1 MKPNK
6 TYFLFLALLICSTQL
21 YAQHLS
27 VQTAHSSTILD
38 LEYSPDGKYL
48 VSAGMDN
55 KVIIWDLRSYRQ
67 MNILSGH
74 NGPVSKIAFHPN
86 KNIIAT
92 ASDDKTVKL
101 WEYPSG
107 KLIKSY
113 DFFTKEV
120 KSVAFK
126 PDGTQLACGSDSV
139 YLINLK
145 RDSHITIKKKARRYF
160 NTVAYCDNDLYLAF
174 GGRKEFKLYL
184 YSFKKYKIVKDIRTH
199 SNEIFI
205 DNKKYLYSAGNK
217 GNIRRIALV
226 TRAKHGKFN
235 LTSEH
240 TWNSFFS
247 LASDD
252 KLLYASNKDGLIYV
266 YNKISGKR
274 KDILKGHQGQ
284 VKAITISPDKKYMA
298 SAGDDKKIALW
309 DLKNKRIVTTLE
321 GGTGSINSI
330 SFTKDG
336 KQMFIAYDN
345 SNFRIWDLDKKGDL
359 KIATCPKPNA
369 IKRKFRNAYYLSNST
384 KYLPNEKVL
393 VKAKLKKADKRT
405 DNFLREKEDLLIY
418 NRKNNKTPI
427 LLTSNKN
434 TDYQSFLIKD
444 SSNIVVFENKSTHS
458 QKFSLLNW
466 ERIRTREQVFSTYV
480 YPFNIDGF
488 SKNSKIKIKH
498 KHKKKSFKIKGD
510 IYFKTLSEDGNK
522 LLVLINKRRKKSKC
536 EIYDIEARKKIK
548 EISFEKRYSSAGFSQ
563 KNKLIYFASNLTDS
577 ISFYKFSNL
586 KFLKKIEGR
595 TPITFMYDDQYCAYT
610 DIEKNLYL
618 YDLVLLK
625 EVYKVPTE
633 HITAISSIK
642 FNHNYKYLATAGYD
656 GIINLWDFNKGEHL
670 VSLAAFND
678 ADYMYV
684 TKDNYYYAT
693 VGSMD
698 YINFLFNE
706 KLYTFEQFDVKYN
719 RPDTVLSKLPYSTK
733 AEIAA
738 YKKAYKKRIKKMGF
752 NNEVES
758 GEFKIPKVTISNLED
773 FPISTINEI
782 LKIKITAND
791 DLYYLKKINIWV
803 NDVPL
808 YGKHGFDIKDQK
820 TLKYD
825 GKYQIQLSPGK
836 NKIQISA
843 TNIKGYE
850 SLKETFYIQYE
861 AKKTKPDLYFV
872 SIGVSKYQASEYNL
886 EYAAK
891 DAADITSVFNLG
903 KKQKRYNKV
912 FTTII
917 TDKDATKNNILKVKE
932 NLKKSTIN
940 DVVIVFYAGHGILD
954 WDMDYYLATNDID
967 FIMPS
972 EKGLKYDLLE
982 GLLQGI
988 PARKKMLL
996 IDACHSGEVDKDDD
1010 LSENNSNTDNDN
1022 NSKTRGAEELAGDK
1036 NILGQS
1042 SFELMKNMFAD
1053 IRKGTGSTIISS
1065 AGGSEYAYESD
1076 KTKNGIFTYILING
1090 IRTGKADKNKD
1101 GKIMVSELR
1110 DYLMDNVSKLTKG
1123 HQNPTCRRLNLE
1135 FDFRVW

>member
-1 MKPNK
+1 MKHIK
-6 TYFLFLALLICSTQL
+6 IYYFIIFFSLTTIYLN
-21 YAQHLS
+21 AQHLS

-48 VSAGMDN
+48 VSSGMDN

-74 NGPVSKIAFHPN
+74 NGPVSKIAFHPT

-107 KLIKSY
+107 KLLKTY
-113 DFFTKEV
+113 DFFSKEV

-145 RDSHITIKKKARRYF
+145 RDSHFAIKKKARRYF
-160 NTVAYCDNDLYLAF
+160 NTVAYVDNDLYLAF

-199 SNEIFI
+199 SNEIII
-205 DNKKYLYSAGNK
+205 DNNKYLYSAGNK

-226 TRAKHGKFN
+226 TRARHRKFN

-247 LASDD
+247 LAIND

-274 KDILKGHQGQ
+274 KDILKGHRGQ
-284 VKAITISPDKKYMA
+284 VKAIAISPDGKYMA

-309 DLKNKRIVTTLE
+309 DLKNKRIVETLE

-345 SNFRIWDLDKKGDL
+345 SNFRIWDLNKKGDL
-359 KIATCPKPNA
+359 KIGVCPKPNG
-369 IKRKFRNAYYLSNST
+369 IKRKFRNAYYLSKST

-393 VKAKLKKADKRT
+393 IKAKLKKADKRT
-405 DNFLREKEDLLIY
+405 DNFLSEKEDLLIY
-418 NRKNNKTPI
+418 NRKESNSPI
-427 LLTSNKN
+427 LLKSKKN
-434 TDYQSFLIKD
+434 TDYQSFLIRD
-444 SSNIVVFENKSTHS
+444 SSNIIVFENKSTHS
-458 QKFSLLNW
+458 QKYSLLNW

-480 YPFNIDGF
+480 YPYNIDGF

-498 KHKKKSFKIKGD
+498 KHKKKSFKISGD
-510 IYFKTLSEDGNK
+510 VYFKTLSEDGKK
-522 LLVLINKRRKKSKC
+522 LLVLINKRRKTSKC
-536 EIYDIEARKKIK
+536 EIYNIETRKKEK
-548 EISFEKRYSSAGFSQ
+548 EIKFEKRYLSAGFSQ
-563 KNKLIYFASNLTDS
+563 TNKFVYFTSNDS
-577 ISFYKFSNL
+577 ISFHKFSNL
-586 KFLKKIEGR
+586 EFLKKIQGKA
-595 TPITFMYDDQYCAYT
+595 PITFMYEDQYCAFT

-618 YDLVLLK
+618 FDLVLLK
-625 EVYKVPTE
+625 QVYKVPTE

-642 FNHNYKYLATAGYD
+642 FNHNYKYLATAGFD
-656 GIINLWDFNKGEHL
+656 GIINLWDFDKGEHL

-706 KLYTFEQFDVKYN
+706 RLYTFEQFDVMYN
-719 RPDTVLSKLPYSTK
+719 RPDIVLSKLPYSTK
-733 AEIAA
+733 AEITA
-738 YKKAYKKRIKKMGF
+738 YNKAYKKRIKKMGF
-752 NNEVES
+752 NNEEGS
-758 GEFKIPKVTISNLED
+758 DEFKIPEVTISNLED
-773 FPISTINEI
+773 FPISTINEV
-782 LKIKITAND
+782 LKVKISVKD
-791 DLYYLKKINIWV
+791 DSYYLKKINIWV

-808 YGKHGFDIKDQK
+808 YGKHGFDIANQK
-820 TLKYD
+820 ILKYD

-861 AKKTKPDLYFV
+861 AEEKKPDLYFV

-891 DAADITSVFNLG
+891 DAADITAIFNLG

-912 FTTII
+912 YTTII
-917 TDKDATKNNILKVKE
+917 TDKEATKENILKVKSKLQ
-932 NLKKSTIN
+932 NSTIN

-954 WDMDYYLATNDID
+954 WDMDYYLATTDID

-972 EKGLKYDLLE
+972 KKGLKYDLLE
-982 GLLQGI
+982 GLLSNI

-996 IDACHSGEVDKDDD
+996 IDACHSGEVDKDDE
-1010 LSENNSNTDNDN
+1010 LSENTTNTDN
-1022 NSKTRGAEELAGDK
+1022 SSTTRGTEELIGDK

-1076 KTKNGIFTYILING
+1076 KTKNGIFTYILVNG
-1090 IRTGKADKNKD
+1090 IRTGDADTNKD

-1123 HQNPTCRRLNLE
+1123 HQNPTCRRQNLE
-1135 FDFRVW
+1135 FDFRIW

>member
-1 MKPNK
+1 MKFYK
-6 TYFLFLALLICSTQL
+6 LHLLITFFLLINLQIF
-21 YAQHLS
+21 AQHLS
-27 VQTAHSSTILD
+27 VQTSHSSTILD

-48 VSAGMDN
+48 VSEGMDN

-74 NGPVSKIAFHPN
+74 NGPVSKIAFHPTQ
-86 KNIIAT
+86 NIIAT

-107 KLIKSY
+107 KLLKTY
-113 DFFTKEV
+113 NFFTKAV

-145 RDSHITIKKKARRYF
+145 RDSHLTIKKKARRFF

-184 YSFKKYKIVKDIRTH
+184 YSFKKFKIVKDIRTH
-199 SNEIFI
+199 SNEILI

-217 GNIRRIALV
+217 GNIRRVALV
-226 TRAKHGKFN
+226 TRARHRKFN

-240 TWNSFFS
+240 SWNSFFS
-247 LASDD
+247 LAIQDE
-252 KLLYASNKDGLIYV
+252 LLYGANKDGLIYV
-266 YNKISGKR
+266 YNKVTGKR
-274 KDILKGHQGQ
+274 KDILKGHRGQ
-284 VKAITISPDKKYMA
+284 VKAIAISPDGKYMA

-309 DLKNKRIVTTLE
+309 DLKKKQIVETLE

-336 KQMFIAYDN
+336 KRMFIAYDN

-359 KIATCPKPNA
+359 KLGVCPKPNL
-369 IKRKFRNAYYLSNST
+369 IERKYRNAYYLTNST

-405 DNFLREKEDLLIY
+405 DNFLSEKDNLLIY
-418 NRKNNKTPI
+418 NIEGKGNSI
-427 LLTSNKN
+427 LLKGTKN
-434 TDYQSFLIKD
+434 TDYQSLLIAD
-444 SSNIVVFENKSTHS
+444 SSSILVFENKSTHS
-458 QKFSLLNW
+458 QKYSLLNW
-466 ERIRTREQVFSTYV
+466 ERIRTREQVFKTYV

-488 SKNSKIKIKH
+488 TKNTKIKIKH
-498 KHKKKSFKIKGD
+498 KHKKKSFKISGD
-510 IYFKTLSEDGNK
+510 IYFKALSEDGKK
-522 LLVLINKRRKKSKC
+522 LLVLINKRHEKSLC
-536 EIYDIEARKKIK
+536 EIYNIETRKKEG
-548 EISFEKRYSSAGFSQ
+548 EIEFDKRYSSAGFSQ
-563 KNKLIYFASNLTDS
+563 NKGFLYFSSNKVDS
-577 ISFYKFSNL
+577 ISFYKSSNL
-586 KFLKKIEGR
+586 KLLKTIYGIA
-595 TPITFMYDDQYCAYT
+595 PITFMYDDQYCAFT
-610 DIEKNLYL
+610 DIDKNLYL
-618 YDLVLLK
+618 FDLVLLK
-625 EVYKVPTE
+625 QVYKVPTE

-642 FNHNYKYLATAGYD
+642 FNHNYKYLATSGYD
-656 GIINLWDFNKGEHL
+656 GIINFWNFDKGEHL

-684 TKDNYYYAT
+684 TKNNYYYAT
-693 VGSMD
+693 IGSMD

-719 RPDTVLSKLPYSTK
+719 RPDLVLSKLPYSTK
-733 AEIAA
+733 DEIIA
-738 YKKAYKKRIKKMGF
+738 YNKAYKKRIKKMGF
-752 NNEVES
+752 NIEADSVK
-758 GEFKIPKVTISNLED
+758 FKIPEVSILNLED
-773 FPISTINEI
+773 FPISTIQEI
-782 LKIKITAND
+782 LKVKISAKD
-791 DLYYLKKINIWV
+791 DTYYLKKINIWV

-808 YGKHGFDIKDQK
+808 YGKRGFDIESQK
-820 TLKYD
+820 LVKYE
-825 GKYQIQLSPGK
+825 GNYQITLSPGK

-850 SLKETFYIQYE
+850 SLKETFYIQYDAE
-861 AKKTKPDLYFV
+861 IKKPNLYFV

-891 DAADITSVFNLG
+891 DAADITAIFNLG
-903 KKQKRYNKV
+903 KKQKKYNEIY
-912 FTTII
+912 TTII
-917 TDKDATKNNILKVKE
+917 TDKDATKDNILKAKAKLKE
-932 NLKKSTIN
+932 STIN

-972 EKGLKYDLLE
+972 KKGLKYELLE
-982 GLLQGI
+982 GLLNDI
-988 PARKKMLL
+988 PARKKLLL
-996 IDACHSGEVDKDDD
+996 IDACHSGEVDKDDE
-1010 LSENNSNTDNDN
+1010 LTVTNSNTEDNA
-1022 NSKTRGAEELAGDK
+1022 SARGTEKLVGDK

-1090 IRTGKADKNKD
+1090 IRTGKADINKD

-1135 FDFRVW
+1135 FDFKVW